1 MSAESFGARVDALMK
16 KHCWL
21 VDYLPESTGKRVSGQ
36 YFKVEA
42 YILNHFDELGFRARI
57 SNVLLKL
64 MCCRRVQTD
73 WGGWS
78 EDPSP
83 EKVMEAVR
91 EIMVNH
97 SGTLNLLLPED
108 DALVVFEWDT
118 LSVRV
123 YHPDG
128 KLRRLMEDIAASE
141 GMSWHREDK

>member
-1 MSAESFGARVDALMK
+1 MQKR
-16 KHCWL
+16 CWL
-21 VDYLPESTGKRVSGQ
+21 ADYLPERVSAHLAGQ
-36 YFKVEA
+36 YFKAEA
-42 YILNHFDELGFRARI
+42 YILNNFDELGFRARI

-73 WGGWS
+73 WNGWR
-78 EDPSP
+78 ENPSP
-83 EKVMEAVR
+83 KKIVRAVQ

-128 KLRRLMEDIAASE
+128 KLRRLMRDIAESE
-141 GMSWHREDK
+141 GMSWRREDK